1 MAAITDPA
9 REGLWSSPGH
19 TPEAL
24 AKKLAGDFFRL
35 GVGWQELSSLPRQAM
50 TWAPLPRVFWVSRYP
65 STHFHYTRI
74 QVEMLAAHR
83 LYTEALNELAKSP
96 FGDVQRAAITRIF
109 GEYNPLMFTDSG
121 DSQDR
126 TSLFAA
132 EMALA
137 MSGVP
142 GANFRVNGHDLF
154 SRMTGPGQGNVY
166 FGIVQGR
173 ASYLQLSTARV
184 LPQFI
189 EAAPAAEVFD
199 TFDIMD
205 RLHILALKENLPR
218 AVTQLYV
225 LKTRHRYKGAYLLEQ
240 EFVNRPEA
248 SPELSPVQFPELYRP
263 ATLSAAFNDVY
274 DPKASKEENYE
285 ALRQSI
291 VPAYVSQEF
300 WNYTFPPTWVK
311 KRMHTAI
318 ETTFAWMKRK
328 LK

>member
-1 MAAITDPA
+1 MATFTDPA
-9 REGLWSSPGH
+9 REGLYTSPGH
-19 TPEAL
+19 APEAL
-24 AKKLAGDFFRL
+24 AKKLARDFFRL
-35 GVGWQELSSLPRQAM
+35 GIGWQEISSLPRQM
-50 TWAPLPRVFWVSRYP
+50 VTWAPLPRVFWVSRHP
-65 STHFHYTRI
+65 CTHLRYTR
-74 QVEMLAAHR
+74 VLPEMLHAHR
-83 LYTEALNELAKSP
+83 LYTEALNDLAKNP

-109 GEYNPLMFTDSG
+109 GEYDPLMFTDSG
-121 DSQDR
+121 DDPHR

-173 ASYLQLSTARV
+173 ASYLQLSTAVVMPR
-184 LPQFI
+184 FI

-205 RLHILALKENLPR
+205 RLHILALKENLPL
-218 AVTQLYV
+218 APAQLYV

-248 SPELSPVQFPELYRP
+248 SPQLSPIQFPELYRP
-263 ATLSAAFNDVY
+263 AALSAAFKDVY
-274 DPKASKEENYE
+274 DSKATKEENYE

-300 WNYTFPPTWVK
+300 WDYTFPPTWVK
-311 KRMHTAI
+311 KRIHTAT